1 MTFALRPQHA
11 TRYAALAR
19 LLVRYGRSD
28 LVSGVGMDEFLEAT
42 EPSEDA
48 AASAEQLARDL
59 EDMGPTWV
67 KLGQLLSTRVDLLP
81 EPWTDALSR
90 LQDDVEPIPFE
101 DVERVVTEELGV
113 SLRHGFAS
121 FDRTPLAAAS
131 LGQVHRAELP
141 SGRQVVVKVQRPGV
155 REVVRDD
162 MAALTELAE
171 LADAHTELGRRY
183 GFSQLLEQFRR
194 SLAGELDYQREATN
208 LTRMAELTAP
218 FPHLLV
224 PAPVPD
230 YTTRSVLTMDFIP
243 GRKVTAVGPL
253 GRLDLDGR
261 VLVEELFKAYLQMIL
276 VDGFLH
282 ADPHPGNVLL
292 TPDNRLALI
301 DLGMVATVPARV
313 QGQLVK
319 LLLAISDGNG
329 DDAAAVLASMGHR
342 GEGFD
347 ADAFGEQVSELVSRT
362 VALGSDLAAGAVLVE
377 LSRLSG
383 THGLRPPAEMA
394 MVGKALLNLDQ
405 VTQHLDP
412 DFAPA
417 ETIRANT
424 AEILRSGMKPT
435 LGGAMAAAMEA
446 REFATQLPARANRV
460 MDALAEG
467 SFTVKVEAIDE
478 VQFLHVMQRLAN
490 RVTAG
495 VIVAAM
501 VVGAALMM
509 LVPTRS
515 RILGYPSIAMICF
528 SLAAVAAAVL
538 LTLILVTDRRIARRS
553 KADR

>member
-59 EDMGPTWV
+59 EAMGPTWV

-261 VLVEELFKAYLQMIL
+261 
-276 VDGFLH
+276 
-282 ADPHPGNVLL
+282 
-292 TPDNRLALI
+292 
-301 DLGMVATVPARV
+301 
-313 QGQLVK
+313 
-319 LLLAISDGNG
+319 
-329 DDAAAVLASMGHR
+329 
-342 GEGFD
+342 
-347 ADAFGEQVSELVSRT
+347 ELV
-362 VALGSDLAAGAVLVE
+362 
-377 LSRLSG
+377 
-383 THGLRPPAEMA
+383 
-394 MVGKALLNLDQ
+394 
-405 VTQHLDP
+405 
-412 DFAPA
+412 
-417 ETIRANT
+417 
-424 AEILRSGMKPT
+424 
-435 LGGAMAAAMEA
+435 
-446 REFATQLPARANRV
+446 
-460 MDALAEG
+460 
-467 SFTVKVEAIDE
+467 
-478 VQFLHVMQRLAN
+478 
-490 RVTAG
+490 
-495 VIVAAM
+495 
-501 VVGAALMM
+501 
-509 LVPTRS
+509 
-515 RILGYPSIAMICF
+515 
-528 SLAAVAAAVL
+528 
-538 LTLILVTDRRIARRS
+538 
-553 KADR
+553 

>member
-59 EDMGPTWV
+59 EAMGPTWV

-101 DVERVVTEELGV
+101 DVERVITDELGV

-155 REVVRDD
+155 RQVVRDD

-183 GFSQLLEQFRR
+183 GFTQLLEQFRR
-194 SLAGELDYQREATN
+194 SLAGELDYQREAAN

-230 YTTRSVLTMDFIP
+230 YTTRSVLTMDFVP
-243 GRKVTAVGPL
+243 GRKVTALGPL

-261 VLVEELFKAYLQMIL
+261 VLVEELFRAYLQMIL

-292 TPDNRLALI
+292 TPDHRLALI

-329 DDAAAVLASMGHR
+329 DDAAAVLAGMGHR
-342 GEGFD
+342 GEGSD
-347 ADAFGEQVSELVSRT
+347 AAAFGEQVAELVSRT
-362 VALGSDLAAGAVLVE
+362 VALGSDLEAGAVLVE

-424 AEILRSGMKPT
+424 AEILRSGMKPS

-446 REFATQLPARANRV
+446 RELASQLPARANRV

>member
-1 MTFALRPQHA
+1 
-11 TRYAALAR
+11 
-19 LLVRYGRSD
+19 
-28 LVSGVGMDEFLEAT
+28 
-42 EPSEDA
+42 
-48 AASAEQLARDL
+48 
-59 EDMGPTWV
+59 
-67 KLGQLLSTRVDLLP
+67 
-81 EPWTDALSR
+81 
-90 LQDDVEPIPFE
+90 
-101 DVERVVTEELGV
+101 
-113 SLRHGFAS
+113 
-121 FDRTPLAAAS
+121 
-131 LGQVHRAELP
+131 
-141 SGRQVVVKVQRPGV
+141 
-155 REVVRDD
+155 
-162 MAALTELAE
+162 
-171 LADAHTELGRRY
+171 
-183 GFSQLLEQFRR
+183 
-194 SLAGELDYQREATN
+194 
-208 LTRMAELTAP
+208 
-218 FPHLLV
+218 
-224 PAPVPD
+224 
-230 YTTRSVLTMDFIP
+230 
-243 GRKVTAVGPL
+243 
-253 GRLDLDGR
+253 
-261 VLVEELFKAYLQMIL
+261 
-276 VDGFLH
+276 
-282 ADPHPGNVLL
+282 
-292 TPDNRLALI
+292 
-301 DLGMVATVPARV
+301 MVATVPARV

-329 DDAAAVLASMGHR
+329 DDAAAVLAGMGHR

-347 ADAFGEQVSELVSRT
+347 AAAFGEQVAELVSRT
-362 VALGSDLAAGAVLVE
+362 VALGSDLEAGAVLVE

-424 AEILRSGMKPT
+424 AEILRSGMKPS